1 LNRPSLWT
9 VGKLVLALTAVAAL
23 PSAGAGGSSE
33 LAVPPIAAPV
43 IDGLA
48 TTADEWQGAA
58 TLTGWADNI
67 LGILNQDKTI
77 VSVGHHQGTLYV
89 QMVYPIAEAFRRD
102 SVFYSELP
110 LKKSVSVNDGD
121 IRQDDYLGFY
131 LAAGEGDDVYF
142 FGVNAAN
149 AKLDSK
155 NGDAAWNSGQWQV
168 GQKWDPNFWR
178 VEFSLPLSEFPGSQ
192 PQGINFAHGARQVE
206 FMESIWAY
214 EPARKLP
221 LARARLTTDKVAVTL
236 LDFGDLNDGTLAFS
250 GRVANLGNTPVTL
263 QTTVAVTNAEGDER
277 QVIFGATPTEHQLQ
291 PGESKSLTADFEV
304 PGALYGDVTVQVGTG
319 KGKPLLDYRLPF
331 VFPREIHMETRF
343 IPTPE
348 LLLLKLFLGA
358 DAAAKASGVTVELVA
373 GDTGETV
380 LTRRI
385 ADLQALDKIEIDCRQ
400 LPVGSYDIVTTV
412 KLGAE
417 SVSLKGSLT
426 KEPQPEWL
434 NNTIGISETVPVP
447 WTPLA
452 MAGRR
457 ASCWG
462 RDYDFGAA
470 GFPAQINILGKDI
483 LTGPV
488 RVSATIDGEA
498 HVLDAGTLEATEQ
511 TAARVSFKT
520 TADAG
525 AVSVEA
531 DTWIEFDG
539 FVWNTMT
546 FAADAGV
553 KLQAVSVVIPLK
565 REYATLWWSGESIHR
580 SAMINSTIG
589 TPPQS
594 KSASAPQNF
603 LRLGDEERG
612 IQFYYESFHGWHVT
626 QTLIPGETDYV
637 LRYDAK
643 PVQAENPRPLVLGYM
658 ALPCKPRSPYFR
670 RIDGVGW
677 SRSKLLDRAGVE
689 KVGDLFQVMPY
700 SEGWNNHYNYLNFWN
715 EDVFEKDYLEKHRNK
730 WRKEWA
736 EKKHTFSMYINSG
749 VLDANTPEYRKYRFE
764 WQPVPGN
771 APHIPPDPKT
781 RDKSYLVNGCTNTRS
796 AADFLMW
803 HLDKTVK
810 YLSDDGEIPVHAY
823 IDCYSHHNKAC
834 SNVLHDCPP
843 EGTIPV
849 LATREYLKRIYTIY
863 KSINPLNQVVL
874 HTGGENSLSAASF
887 TDVMLDGEQF
897 RAPYYSN
904 RINDPSLPKNYT
916 RMLNLTRVKSLIQR
930 YAWGPERYHLYQFWK
945 WTENEPDNARPA
957 RAHLWALLFA
967 HDVPCWSAGTP
978 ANIPRAIRELG
989 WDEKVEFIPYWRKE
1003 TGIEVSST
1011 ADPVVASTWRRG
1023 DGNLLVMVVNDSDT
1037 ADVSRLKVDFA
1048 GFGFKPGPVTCR
1060 DYGAA
1065 GLGYPD
1071 SVFLPE
1077 QQRRQ
1082 PPHYLEPDAVP
1093 VKESTVVQAA
1103 DLAVEV
1109 KEHSYRMLRFFQ

>member
-1 LNRPSLWT
+1 MA
-9 VGKLVLALTAVAAL
+9 LATAAAL
-23 PSAGAGGSSE
+23 PSAGADGSSE

-43 IDGLA
+43 IDGRA
-48 TTADEWQGAA
+48 TTADEWQGAT

-67 LGILNQDKTI
+67 LGILNQDKTS
-77 VSVGHHQGTLYV
+77 VAVGHHQGTLYIR
-89 QMVYPIAEAFRRD
+89 MVCPIPEAFRRD

-110 LKKSVSVNDGD
+110 LKKSVGENDGD
-121 IRQDDYLGFY
+121 IRQDDYLGFH
-131 LAAGEGDDVYF
+131 LSAGEGGDVYF

-155 NGDAAWNSGQWQV
+155 NGDAAWNSGQWRV
-168 GQKWDPNFWR
+168 AQKWDPDFWR
-178 VEFSLPLSEFPGSQ
+178 VEFSVPLSGFPGSRL
-192 PQGINFAHGARQVE
+192 QGINFAHGARQVE

-221 LARARLTTDKVAVTL
+221 LARLRLTPEKIAVTL
-236 LDFGDLNDGTLAFS
+236 LEFGDLNDGTLAFR
-250 GRVANLGNTPVTL
+250 GRVANLGKTPVTL
-263 QTTVAVTNAEGDER
+263 QSTVAVANAEGDDR
-277 QVIFGATPTEHQLQ
+277 QVIFGATPTQHQLQ
-291 PGESKSLTADFEV
+291 PGESKPLTADFEV
-304 PGALYGDVTVQVGTG
+304 PGSLYGDVTVRVGTG

-331 VFPREIHMETRF
+331 VFPREIRLESRF

-358 DAAAKASGVTVELVA
+358 TAAAKVSGVTVELVA

-380 LTRRI
+380 LTREV
-385 ADLQALDKIEIDCRQ
+385 ADQQALDKIEIDCRQ
-400 LPVGSYDIVTTV
+400 LPVGSYDVVVAV

-417 SVSLKGSLT
+417 TVPLKDRLT

-434 NNTIGISETVPVP
+434 NNTVGISETVPVP
-447 WTPLA
+447 WTPLT

-470 GFPAQINILGKDI
+470 GFPAQINNLGEDF
-483 LTGPV
+483 LAGPV
-488 RVSATIDGEA
+488 RVSATVNGTP
-498 HVLDAGTLEATEQ
+498 HVLGNGTFELYEQ
-511 TAARVSFKT
+511 KDTKVAFKT
-520 TADAG
+520 VTKAG
-525 AVSVEA
+525 AFSVEA

-539 FVWNTMT
+539 FVWNTIN
-546 FAADAGV
+546 FSAAPGSA
-553 KLQAVSVVIPLK
+553 LEAVSVEIPLK
-565 REYATLWWSGESIHR
+565 REFATLWWSGESIHK
-580 SAMINSTIG
+580 SALINSVIA

-594 KSASAPQNF
+594 RSASVPHNF

-637 LRYDAK
+637 VRYDAK
-643 PVQAENPRPLVLGYM
+643 PLQAENPRPLVLGYM

-677 SRSKLLDRAGVE
+677 SRSELLDRAGVE
-689 KVGDLFQVMPY
+689 KLGDLFQVMPY

-715 EDVFEKDYLEKHRNK
+715 EDVFDKDYLEKHRNK
-730 WRKEWA
+730 WRKEWQD
-736 EKKHTFSMYINSG
+736 KKHTFAMYINSG

-771 APHIPPDPKT
+771 APYIPPDPKT
-781 RDKSYLVNGCTNTRS
+781 RDKAYLVNGCTNAGS
-796 AADFLMW
+796 ATDFGMW

-810 YLSDDGEIPVHAY
+810 YLSEDGNIPVHAY
-823 IDCYSHHNKAC
+823 IDCYGHHNKAC
-834 SNVLHDCPP
+834 SNVLHGCPR
-843 EGTIPV
+843 EGNIPV

-863 KSINPLNQVVL
+863 KSVNPVNQVVL
-874 HTGGENSLSAASF
+874 HNGGENSLSAASF
-887 TDVMLDGEQF
+887 TDVILDGEQF
-897 RAPYYSN
+897 RAPYYSAQT
-904 RINDPSLPKNYT
+904 NDPSLPNNYT
-916 RMLNLTRVKSLIQR
+916 RILNLDRVRSLIQT

-957 RAHLWALLFA
+957 RAHLWALTFV

-978 ANIPRAIRELG
+978 ANIPCAIRELG
-989 WDEKVEFIPYWRKE
+989 WNEKVEFVPYWRKE
-1003 TGIEVSST
+1003 TGIELFST
-1011 ADPVVASTWRRG
+1011 ADPVVASAWRQG

-1071 SVFLPE
+1071 SLFIPE
-1077 QQRRQ
+1077 QERRK
-1082 PPHYLEPDAVP
+1082 PPYYVEPDAVP
-1093 VKESTVVQAA
+1093 VKESTVVQAT
-1103 DLAVEV
+1103 DVAVEV